1 VRKVGWKKE
10 PKDPEGKCFY
20 RTKEAPMGTGGH
32 EMIVGPKENN
42 PTGQHGHIV
51 INEHGTVEYSRGV
64 TDGQSH

>member
-1 VRKVGWKKE
+1 
-10 PKDPEGKCFY
+10 
-20 RTKEAPMGTGGH
+20 MGTGGH